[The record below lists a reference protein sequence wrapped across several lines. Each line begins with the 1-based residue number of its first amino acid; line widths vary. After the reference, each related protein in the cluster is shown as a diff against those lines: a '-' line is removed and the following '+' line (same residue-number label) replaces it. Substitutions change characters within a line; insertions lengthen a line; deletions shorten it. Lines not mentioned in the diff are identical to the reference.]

1 MKHGGALVKLGD
13 TTQCSKLPPSDN
25 QHTYLCVSF
34 VLWSDL
40 CITVVLF
47 LLFLSGCS
55 VFENCKR
62 CNNGTWGPRD
72 DFFVSGRYCSECR
85 PGWSGGDCM
94 SKIIHIPYSRQ
105 LFLNLQLW
113 QTNLCLL
120 TFNSA
125 NEPDHECRHL

>member
-1 MKHGGALVKLGD
+1 MKHGGALVRLGD
-13 TTQCSKLPPSDN
+13 MTQTLKVPPPSDK
-25 QHTYLCVSF
+25 QHTYQCVFF
-34 VLWSDL
+34 VLWADF
-40 CITVVLF
+40 CITVILF

-94 SKIIHIPYSRQ
+94 SKIINLTASRPH
-105 LFLNLQLW
+105 FLNVQC
-113 QTNLCLL
+113 QTFILIFWEYIYILVLNIY
-120 TFNSA
+120 
-125 NEPDHECRHL
+125 